1 MPVERREQVTRVGIV
16 RVNGQPEELDGSDGR
31 RQPSMG
37 GTSRVSRE
45 AQARI
50 CDRLGVKF
58 PGPTR
63 RWETGRRFGV
73 SARAPPRLYP
83 LMAFAPTQN
92 FGNGRERHLRGSCR
106 GFVFRR
112 FVTTTPSRGSIPE
125 CSKCQQRA
133 FPVNLTYFVL
143 IRARALTTSCG
154 FC

>member
-50 CDRLGVKF
+50 CERLGVKF

-73 SARAPPRLYP
+73 SARAHPRLYKVAQ
-83 LMAFAPTQN
+83 LTAS
-92 FGNGRERHLRGSCR
+92 GSR
-106 GFVFRR
+106 ADWPNWIADADR
-112 FVTTTPSRGSIPE
+112 PSI
-125 CSKCQQRA
+125 
-133 FPVNLTYFVL
+133 
-143 IRARALTTSCG
+143 
-154 FC
+154 